1 MTAQTAPR
9 SIEQYLRQLREAL
22 AGEDN
27 ALVQDALYDA
37 EEYLRA
43 ELAAAR
49 TLTPPQSEADVL
61 ERIASTYGAPE
72 EVAAAYRTTEA
83 KVTAALRLP
92 PPMPKQT
99 VLGRFFS
106 VYSDSRTYG
115 ALFYLLLAMFT
126 GIFYF
131 TTAAVGLSLS
141 VGLAIL
147 IIGVPFFLL
156 FIGFTRVLS
165 LAEGRLV
172 ESLLGVRMPR
182 RPLTRTAG
190 TLWERIKEMLGD
202 WRTWTTLIYMGLQLP
217 LGIFYFT
224 LNVVG
229 MALSL
234 AFLVLPFSAL
244 FNQGEMVV
252 GNIDGVKLTADFHG
266 LEFVVVPLLGVL
278 LLTTLMHAVRG
289 LGQLHGKLAKT
300 LLVSRTAD

>member
-49 TLTPPQSEADVL
+49 ALTPPQSEADVL

-92 PPMPKQT
+92 PPVPKQT

-141 VGLAIL
+141 LGLAIL

-172 ESLLGVRMPR
+172 EGLLGVRMPR
-182 RPLTRTAG
+182 RPLTRTPG

-300 LLVSRTAD
+300 LLVSRTGD

>member
-9 SIEQYLRQLREAL
+9 SIDQYLRQLREAL

-92 PPMPKQT
+92 PPLPKQT
-99 VLGRFFS
+99 AMGRFFS
-106 VYSDSRTYG
+106 VYSDSRTWG

-131 TTAAVGLSLS
+131 TVAVAGLSISLA
-141 VGLAIL
+141 LAIL

-172 ESLLGVRMPR
+172 EGLLGVRMPR
-182 RPLTRTAG
+182 RPLMRTPG
-190 TLWERIKEMLGD
+190 TWWERIKDMLGD
-202 WRTWTTLIYMGLQLP
+202 GRTWTTLIYMGLQLP
-217 LGIFYFT
+217 LGIFYFI
-224 LNVVG
+224 VSIVG
-229 MALSL
+229 LTFSL
-234 AFLVLPFSAL
+234 ALLGLPFGAL
-244 FNQGEMVV
+244 FNHGEMVF
-252 GNIDGVKLTADFHG
+252 GNINGVKLTADFHG
-266 LEFVVVPLLGVL
+266 WEFVVVPLLGVL
-278 LLTTLMHAVRG
+278 LLTTLMHAMRG
-289 LGQLHGKLAKT
+289 LGQLHGRLAKA

>member
-92 PPMPKQT
+92 PPVPKQT

-131 TTAAVGLSLS
+131 TKNLCWNS
-141 VGLAIL
+141 
-147 IIGVPFFLL
+147 
-156 FIGFTRVLS
+156 
-165 LAEGRLV
+165 
-172 ESLLGVRMPR
+172 
-182 RPLTRTAG
+182 
-190 TLWERIKEMLGD
+190 
-202 WRTWTTLIYMGLQLP
+202 
-217 LGIFYFT
+217 
-224 LNVVG
+224 
-229 MALSL
+229 
-234 AFLVLPFSAL
+234 
-244 FNQGEMVV
+244 
-252 GNIDGVKLTADFHG
+252 
-266 LEFVVVPLLGVL
+266 
-278 LLTTLMHAVRG
+278 
-289 LGQLHGKLAKT
+289 
-300 LLVSRTAD
+300 

>member
-92 PPMPKQT
+92 PPVPKQT

-141 VGLAIL
+141 LGLAIL

-182 RPLTRTAG
+182 RPLTRTPG

-300 LLVSRTAD
+300 LLVSRTGD

>member
-9 SIEQYLRQLREAL
+9 SIDQYLRQLREAL

-92 PPMPKQT
+92 PPVPKQT
-99 VLGRFFS
+99 ALGRFFN
-106 VYSDSRTYG
+106 VYSDSHTWG
-115 ALFYLLLAMFT
+115 ALFYLL
-126 GIFYF
+126 
-131 TTAAVGLSLS
+131 
-141 VGLAIL
+141 LAIL

-172 ESLLGVRMPR
+172 EGLLGVRMPR
-182 RPLTRTAG
+182 RPLTPTPG
-190 TLWERIKEMLGD
+190 TWWERIKDMLGD
-202 WRTWTTLIYMGLQLP
+202 WRTWTTLIYMGVQLP

-224 LNVVG
+224 FTVVG
-229 MALSL
+229 LAFSL
-234 AFLVLPFSAL
+234 ALLGLPFGAL
-244 FNQGEMVV
+244 FNHGEMVF
-252 GNIDGVKLTADFHG
+252 GNINGVKLTADFHG
-266 LEFVVVPLLGVL
+266 VEFVVVPLLGVL

-289 LGQLHGKLAKT
+289 LGQLHGKLAKA
-300 LLVSRTAD
+300 LLVSHTGD

>member
-92 PPMPKQT
+92 PPVPKQT

-172 ESLLGVRMPR
+172 EGLLGVRMPR
-182 RPLTRTAG
+182 RPLTPMPG
-190 TLWERIKEMLGD
+190 TWWERIKDMLGD

-224 LNVVG
+224 FTVVG
-229 MALSL
+229 LAFSL
-234 AFLVLPFSAL
+234 ALLGLPFGAL
-244 FNQGEMVV
+244 FNQGEMVF

-266 LEFVVVPLLGVL
+266 MEFLVVPLLGVL

-289 LGQLHGKLAKT
+289 LGQLHGKLAKA

>member
-1 MTAQTAPR
+1 MTQQTAPR
-9 SIEQYLRQLREAL
+9 SIDQYLRQLREAL

-43 ELAAAR
+43 ELAAAKA
-49 TLTPPQSEADVL
+49 LTPPQSEADML

-92 PPMPKQT
+92 PPLPKQT
-99 VLGRFFS
+99 AMGRFFS
-106 VYSDSRTYG
+106 VYSDSRTWG

-131 TTAAVGLSLS
+131 TVAAAGVLLS
-141 VGLAIL
+141 VGFAIL
-147 IIGVPFFLL
+147 IVGVPFFLL

-172 ESLLGVRMPR
+172 EGLLGVRMPR
-182 RPLTRTAG
+182 RPLTRPPG
-190 TLWERIKEMLGD
+190 TWWERIKDMLGD
-202 WRTWTTLIYMGLQLP
+202 GRTWTTLIYMGLQLP
-217 LGIFYFT
+217 LGIFYFI
-224 LNVVG
+224 VSIVG
-229 MALSL
+229 LTFSL
-234 AFLVLPFSAL
+234 ALLGLPFGAL
-244 FNQGEMVV
+244 FNHGEMVF
-252 GNIDGVKLTADFHG
+252 GNINGVRLTADFHG
-266 LEFVVVPLLGVL
+266 WEFVLVPLLGVL
-278 LLTTLMHAVRG
+278 LLTALMHAMRG
-289 LGQLHGKLAKT
+289 LGQLHGKLAKA

>member
-141 VGLAIL
+141 LGLAIL

-182 RPLTRTAG
+182 RPLTRTPG

>member
-9 SIEQYLRQLREAL
+9 SIDQYLRQLREAL
-22 AGEDN
+22 AGEDT

-49 TLTPPQSEADVL
+49 ALTPPQSEADVL

-72 EVAAAYRTTEA
+72 EVAEAYRTTEA

-92 PPMPKQT
+92 PPPPKQT
-99 VLGRFFS
+99 IIGRFFS
-106 VYSDSRTYG
+106 VYGDSRAWG
-115 ALFYLLLAMFT
+115 ALFYLLLALFT

-131 TTAAVGLSLS
+131 ATAAIGLSLS

-172 ESLLGVRMPR
+172 EGLLGVRMPR
-182 RPLTRTAG
+182 RPLTPTPG
-190 TLWERIKEMLGD
+190 TWWERIKDMLGD

-217 LGIFYFT
+217 LGIFYFMFT
-224 LNVVG
+224 VIGL
-229 MALSL
+229 AFSL
-234 AFLVLPFSAL
+234 ALLGLPFGAL
-244 FNQGEMVV
+244 FNHGEMVF
-252 GNIDGVKLTADFHG
+252 GDIDGVKLTADFHG
-266 LEFVVVPLLGVL
+266 LEFVLVPLVGLL
-278 LLTTLMHAVRG
+278 LLTTLLHAVRG
-289 LGQLHGKLAKT
+289 LGQLHGKLAKA
-300 LLVSRTAD
+300 LLVSRSGE

>member
-49 TLTPPQSEADVL
+49 ALTPPQSEADVL

-92 PPMPKQT
+92 PPVPKQT

-141 VGLAIL
+141 LGLAIL

-182 RPLTRTAG
+182 RPLTRTPG

-300 LLVSRTAD
+300 LLVSRTGD

>member
-1 MTAQTAPR
+1 MTTQTAPR
-9 SIEQYLRQLREAL
+9 SIDQYLRQLREAL
-22 AGEDN
+22 AGEDT

-49 TLTPPQSEADVL
+49 ALTPPQSEADVL

-72 EVAAAYRTTEA
+72 EVAEAYRTTEA

-92 PPMPKQT
+92 PPPPKQT
-99 VLGRFFS
+99 AFGRFFG
-106 VYSDSRTYG
+106 VFSDSRAWG

-131 TTAAVGLSLS
+131 TVAAVGLSLS
-141 VGLAIL
+141 AGLAIL

-172 ESLLGVRMPR
+172 EGLLGVRMPR
-182 RPLTRTAG
+182 RPLTPTPG
-190 TLWERIKEMLGD
+190 TWWERIKDMLGD
-202 WRTWTTLIYMGLQLP
+202 WRTWTTLIYMGVQLP

-224 LNVVG
+224 LTVVG
-229 MALSL
+229 LVTSL
-234 AFLVLPFSAL
+234 AMLGLPIGAL
-244 FNQGEMVV
+244 FHHGEMVF
-252 GNIDGVKLTADFHG
+252 GEMNGVQLTADFHG
-266 LEFVVVPLLGVL
+266 LEYVLVPLVGLL
-278 LLTTLMHAVRG
+278 LLTTLMHVVRG
-289 LGQLHGKLAKT
+289 LGQLHGKFAKA
-300 LLVSRTAD
+300 LLVSRTGD